1 MPRMSADKWMEARAY
16 YEAGANQIATADRF
30 GVSRSS
36 VQKHIIKEGWTQ
48 DLEAAV
54 RRKVAEKEAGMVAGC
69 TPSQKAAAI
78 DAEAE
83 RRVVVSKRHEKLWE
97 QATALQQ
104 QALGKT
110 PDGKTYAP
118 NPALQRAAKLNA
130 DTVAVI
136 IAGERKTYRLE
147 ETADDEQPMPTKVI
161 FNQVD
166 FSKK

>member
-1 MPRMSADKWMEARAY
+1 MPRMSSEKWMEARLY
-16 YEAGANQIATADRF
+16 YEVGATQQATADKF
-30 GVSRSS
+30 GVSRKA
-36 VQKHIIKEGWTQ
+36 VQKHIESEGWTQ
-48 DLEAAV
+48 DIEVAI
-54 RRKVAEKEAGMVAGC
+54 RRKVSLKVAGMSQDA

-147 ETADDEQPMPTKVI
+147 ETAVDEQPMPTKVI